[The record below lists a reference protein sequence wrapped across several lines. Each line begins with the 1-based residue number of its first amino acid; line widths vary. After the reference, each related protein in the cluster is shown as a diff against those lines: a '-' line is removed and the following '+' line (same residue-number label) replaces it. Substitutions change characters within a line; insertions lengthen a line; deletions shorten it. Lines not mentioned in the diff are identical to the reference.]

1 MRRRDA
7 RARPVL
13 PEAGARTVRCPR
25 RVPDRGRDR
34 GWVRTHGYPVRL
46 RAGRHPARP
55 TVTVERPYR
64 RRDAACRG
72 TGDAVHLRRLPRR
85 FARTGIPAFAQLY
98 RQSAGMRRGPG
109 VAGYLRQRQRPG
121 AEPRHGGTHAGPRAA
136 AGCARACRGRAPGR
150 DDRRLRAHE
159 EWRQARAIRPG
170 GTRGPA
176 RLSRCTGAWRT
187 AAPAGRHPVL
197 DAALLH
203 RRRRPAPAG
212 RRDATRHRRSDR
224 GGDLMR
230 LTRVHVDT
238 PLSSGLELAL
248 PENAAAHLSRV
259 LRLAVGDECVLFN
272 GDGTDYAARIT
283 SMGKRELR
291 VTVASGREVDN
302 ESPLAITLLQGIAR
316 GEKMDL
322 ILQKATELGVNA
334 IAPLWSQR
342 SEVKLDEARAE
353 KRLAHWRGVVTSACE
368 QCGRARVPGVAAPV
382 SLSVALGALP
392 AGGLRLIL
400 DPEGELALRT
410 LSVGDEAGIVLAV
423 GPEGGWSPADREQLR
438 AAGFQG
444 LKLGPRILRTETAG
458 LAAIAALQSRLGDL
472 A

>member
-1 MRRRDA
+1 
-7 RARPVL
+7 
-13 PEAGARTVRCPR
+13 
-25 RVPDRGRDR
+25 
-34 GWVRTHGYPVRL
+34 
-46 RAGRHPARP
+46 
-55 TVTVERPYR
+55 
-64 RRDAACRG
+64 
-72 TGDAVHLRRLPRR
+72 
-85 FARTGIPAFAQLY
+85 
-98 RQSAGMRRGPG
+98 
-109 VAGYLRQRQRPG
+109 
-121 AEPRHGGTHAGPRAA
+121 
-136 AGCARACRGRAPGR
+136 
-150 DDRRLRAHE
+150 
-159 EWRQARAIRPG
+159 
-170 GTRGPA
+170 
-176 RLSRCTGAWRT
+176 
-187 AAPAGRHPVL
+187 
-197 DAALLH
+197 
-203 RRRRPAPAG
+203 
-212 RRDATRHRRSDR
+212 
-224 GGDLMR
+224 MR

-238 PLSSGLELAL
+238 PLSAGLELAL

-259 LRLAVGDECVLFN
+259 LRLTVGDECVLFN
-272 GDGTDYAARIT
+272 GDGIDYAARII

-291 VTVASGREVDN
+291 VAVASGREVDN
-302 ESPLAITLLQGIAR
+302 ESPLAITLLQGVAR

-368 QCGRARVPGVAAPV
+368 QCGRARVPGVASPV

-400 DPEGELALRT
+400 DPEGELALGT
-410 LSVGDEAGIVLAV
+410 LTVGDEARVVLAV

-438 AAGFQG
+438 DAGFQG